1 MLKKELFIRLL
12 IAVFSLGLLGVAI
25 ADHGGHDRFNQM
37 TGVEIE
43 QGNDA
48 STEND
53 AVNDRQSERNEAE
66 PLVCETDLSPRPE
79 QFASA
84 ECRDL
89 YRDIYRG

>member
-1 MLKKELFIRLL
+1 MLKKELFISLL
-12 IAVFSLGLLGVAI
+12 IAVFSLGLFGVAI
-25 ADHGGHDRFNQM
+25 ADHGGHDNFKQM

-43 QGNDA
+43 QENDA
-48 STEND
+48 ATEND
-53 AVNDRQSERNEAE
+53 AINDRQSETDEAE

-79 QFASA
+79 QFANA